1 MWGVC
6 RFIPDS
12 DEIGVKMF
20 FINHPDSF
28 RNVSYDSFIHKGKI
42 VNLSTSYVRITHEG
56 ENVYSITV
64 VSMPNSEGSL
74 DLGLATKAARKML
87 DFISHVEN
95 KSYDLRLEFPT
106 NGEVVFG
113 TGSMVVFDVINKE
126 TQND

>member
-1 MWGVC
+1 
-6 RFIPDS
+6 
-12 DEIGVKMF
+12 MF